1 MISER
6 QTEGRT
12 QKGLSSQTFL
22 GLFKEPSSPV
32 NIVERRMWP
41 CQILCPALGKGGSG
55 LPAILLGK
63 KNWAFHGLLQRG
75 KKKGQENWG
84 AEGKRGERERESLRL
99 GICRSPARRCAKR
112 AASAHSVLPAS
123 GSARV
128 LCPFLD
134 CHPLAHLTHSQTG
147 RRLPTVHPDP
157 VHKAISNCFPTFGKR
172 VTVPMCS

>member
-1 MISER
+1 MALLDFVSCF
-6 QTEGRT
+6 G
-12 QKGLSSQTFL
+12 
-22 GLFKEPSSPV
+22 
-32 NIVERRMWP
+32 ERRIWSS
-41 CQILCPALGKGGSG
+41 CDSLGKEE
-55 LPAILLGK
+55 LGFSWFALEREK
-63 KNWAFHGLLQRG
+63 R
-75 KKKGQENWG
+75 GQENWG

-128 LCPFLD
+128 LCSFLD